1 MSSFNIYNIVFYS
14 RAHLPLV
21 VPALKGGEKREM
33 ARMRIGANH
42 DLVWEEG
49 KEGLNLEN

>member
-1 MSSFNIYNIVFYS
+1 MSSFNIFNS

-21 VPALKGGEKREM
+21 VPALKGEEKREM

-49 KEGLNLEN
+49 KAGSN